1 MGWPDLGISWA
12 DAGTYGEMRF
22 HEFLLRVRELAEA
35 RLPADA
41 PQLQARLRLS
51 LIQHNRD
58 DPRLH
63 YEVWIQRK
71 TGRIEV
77 GLHFEGERET
87 NYRWAQALSRRVLEL
102 QARLG
107 PGVELE
113 EWTRS
118 WTRLHLTV
126 PLRKLDEDL
135 AEEVAEL
142 LARFIRV
149 MEPILAEEAAHTSG

>member
-1 MGWPDLGISWA
+1 
-12 DAGTYGEMRF
+12 MRF

-35 RLPADA
+35 RLAADV
-41 PQLQARLRLS
+41 PRLRGRLRPS
-51 LIQHNRD
+51 LIQLYRH

-87 NYRWAQALSRRVLEL
+87 NYRWAEVLSRRVLEL
-102 QARLG
+102 RARLG
-107 PGVELE
+107 PNVELE

-118 WTRLHLTV
+118 WVRLHQTV
-126 PLRKLDEDL
+126 PLRKLDDGL

-142 LARFIRV
+142 LALLIQA
-149 MEPILAEEAAHTSG
+149 MEPILAEDATRVSG

>member
-1 MGWPDLGISWA
+1 
-12 DAGTYGEMRF
+12 MRF

-35 RLPADA
+35 RLPTDA
-41 PQLQARLRLS
+41 PRLRGRLRPS
-51 LIQHNRD
+51 LIQLYQH

-87 NYRWAQALSRRVLEL
+87 NYRWAEALSRRVLEL
-102 QARLG
+102 RARLG
-107 PGVELE
+107 PSVELE

-118 WTRLHLTV
+118 WVRLHQTV
-126 PLRKLDEDL
+126 PLRKLDDGL

-142 LARFIRV
+142 LALFIQV
-149 MEPILAEEAAHTSG
+149 MEPILAEDATRVSG

>member
-1 MGWPDLGISWA
+1 
-12 DAGTYGEMRF
+12 MRF

-41 PQLQARLRLS
+41 PRLRGRLRPS
-51 LIQHNRD
+51 LVQLYRH

-63 YEVWIQRK
+63 YEVWIQHK

-87 NYRWAQALSRRVLEL
+87 NYRWAEALGRRVLEL
-102 QARLG
+102 RARLG
-107 PGVELE
+107 PSVELE

-118 WTRLHLTV
+118 WVRLHQTV
-126 PLRKLDEDL
+126 PLRKLDDEL
-135 AEEVAEL
+135 AEEVADL
-142 LARFIRV
+142 LALFIQV
-149 MEPILAEEAAHTSG
+149 MEPILAEEAAYVSG

>member
-1 MGWPDLGISWA
+1 
-12 DAGTYGEMRF
+12 MRF
-22 HEFLLRVRELAEA
+22 HEFLVTVRERAEA
-35 RLPADA
+35 RLPAGA
-41 PQLQARLRLS
+41 PRLQGRLRFGLMQ
-51 LIQHNRD
+51 LYRD

-77 GLHFEGERET
+77 GLHFEGEPEA
-87 NYRWAQALSRRVLEL
+87 NYRWAEALGRRAVEL

-107 PGVELE
+107 PDVELE

-118 WTRLHLTV
+118 WTRLHQTV
-126 PLRKLDEDL
+126 PLRKLDDDL

-142 LARFIRV
+142 LARFIEV
-149 MEPILAEEAAHTSG
+149 MEPILAEEAA

>member
-1 MGWPDLGISWA
+1 
-12 DAGTYGEMRF
+12 MRF

-41 PQLQARLRLS
+41 PRFQGRLRSS
-51 LIQHNRD
+51 LIQLYRD
-58 DPRLH
+58 DPRIH

-71 TGRIEV
+71 TERIEV
-77 GLHFEGERET
+77 GLHFEGEREAS
-87 NYRWAQALSRRVLEL
+87 YRWAEALGGRVLEL

-118 WTRLHLTV
+118 WTRLHQTI
-126 PLRKLDEDL
+126 PLRTLDDGL
-135 AEEVAEL
+135 AEEVAEA
-142 LARFIRV
+142 LARFITV
-149 MEPILAEEAAHTSG
+149 MEPILAEEADHQLGSVPDRLN

>member
-12 DAGTYGEMRF
+12 DAGTYREMRF

-41 PQLQARLRLS
+41 PQLQGRLRLS
-51 LIQHNRD
+51 LIQLYRD

-87 NYRWAQALSRRVLEL
+87 NYRWAQALGRRVLEL
-102 QARLG
+102 QAQLG

-118 WTRLHLTV
+118 WTRLHRTV

-142 LARFIRV
+142 LACFIRV